1 MNNMH
6 LLLMTSGI
14 LYKHAAKNVEN
25 GDCKSIAVGFLLIL
39 IKTRNWNKIAL
50 VDTEQN

>member
-25 GDCKSIAVGFLLIL
+25 EDCKSIAVGFLLIHQDKKL
-39 IKTRNWNKIAL
+39 
-50 VDTEQN
+50 EQNRTCRY